1 MKTFEKLTEDN
12 FLNLKIKEHSGK
24 SLIVFSADWCPYCIT
39 FFNNLKEY
47 GKIESIF
54 IADITDVESKLWNA
68 FDLDVIPTMAIFE
81 EGNLVKR
88 WNGIVGQG
96 LTINDIEDANSFFSK
111 L

>member
-1 MKTFEKLTEDN
+1 MKNFEKLTEDN
-12 FLNLKIKEHSGK
+12 FLNLKIKEHCGK

-47 GKIESIF
+47 GEIESIF

-88 WNGIVGQG
+88 WDGIVGQG
-96 LTINDIEDANSFFSK
+96 LTINDIEGANLFFSK

>member
-1 MKTFEKLTEDN
+1 MKNFEKLTEEN
-12 FLNLKIKEHSGK
+12 FLNLKIKEHRGK

-47 GKIESIF
+47 GMIESVF

-81 EGNLVKR
+81 GGNLVKR
-88 WNGIVGQG
+88 WDGIIGQG

>member
-1 MKTFEKLTEDN
+1 MKNFEKLTEDN
-12 FLNLKIKEHSGK
+12 FLNLKIEEHSGK

-47 GKIESIF
+47 GKIES
-54 IADITDVESKLWNA
+54 KLWNS

-81 EGNLVKR
+81 GGNLVKR
-88 WNGIVGQG
+88 WDGIIGQG